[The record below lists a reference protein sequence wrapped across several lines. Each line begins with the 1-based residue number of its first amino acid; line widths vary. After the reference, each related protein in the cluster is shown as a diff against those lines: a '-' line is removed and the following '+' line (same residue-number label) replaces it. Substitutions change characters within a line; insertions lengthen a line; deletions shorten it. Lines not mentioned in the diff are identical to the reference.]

1 MPLDRFVLIVVIVLA
16 AAGVSVLLAALA
28 LSSGA
33 LPGVGLGVAGVLALA
48 AYVLVR
54 VISDRMRSAEDD
66 RYDRVEK

>member
-1 MPLDRFVLIVVIVLA
+1 MPLDRFVLIVVVALA
-16 AAGVSVLLAALA
+16 AAGVTVFMAALG
-28 LSSGA
+28 LSA
-33 LPGVGLGVAGVLALA
+33 VQMPGLGLGVAALLALV

>member
-1 MPLDRFVLIVVIVLA
+1 MPLDRFVLILVVVLA
-16 AAGVSVLLAALA
+16 AAGVTVLL
-28 LSSGA
+28 GA
-33 LPGVGLGVAGVLALA
+33 LGLSALQMPGLGLGVAGVLALV